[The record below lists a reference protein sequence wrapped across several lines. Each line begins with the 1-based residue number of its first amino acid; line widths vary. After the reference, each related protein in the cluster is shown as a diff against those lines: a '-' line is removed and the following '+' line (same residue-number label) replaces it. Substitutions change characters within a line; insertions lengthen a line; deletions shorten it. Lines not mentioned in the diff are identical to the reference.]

1 MKAICIVVQSVYD
14 FDPRVRRK
22 AEALAAA
29 GYSVDVLALVP
40 PTGATSY
47 ILNGV
52 NVHAVSLGK
61 KRGSLARYLFEY
73 VAFFLWAFIRVSR
86 SMRHRHYAVIDVN
99 TLPDFLIFAPVVA
112 RWMGAKLILDMHE
125 ITPEFYMSKYGFT
138 QTSRIVRLI
147 TWLEKISF
155 TFADRVITIHKPA
168 EDLLVTRGLPREKST
183 ILMNSVDETRFSSM
197 GLSPGSAAPE
207 PADTFT
213 MMYHGTL
220 TRMYGLDLA
229 IEALGLAHD
238 SMPGA
243 RLWILGSGPE
253 QPKLQLLA
261 NERCRCICCLAR
273 QSPA

>member
-40 PTGATSY
+40 PTGTTSY

-73 VAFFLWAFIRVSR
+73 VAFFLWALVRVSR

-99 TLPDFLIFAPVVA
+99 TLPDFLIFASVVA

-125 ITPEFYMSKYGFT
+125 ITPEFYMSKYGLA
-138 QTSRIVRLI
+138 QTSRSVRLI

-168 EDLLVTRGLPREKST
+168 EDLLVTRGLAREKST
-183 ILMNSVDETRFSSM
+183 VLMNSVDEARFSSTSF
-197 GLSPGSAAPE
+197 SPGSAAPE
-207 PADTFT
+207 P
-213 MMYHGTL
+213 
-220 TRMYGLDLA
+220 
-229 IEALGLAHD
+229 
-238 SMPGA
+238 
-243 RLWILGSGPE
+243 
-253 QPKLQLLA
+253 
-261 NERCRCICCLAR
+261 
-273 QSPA
+273 